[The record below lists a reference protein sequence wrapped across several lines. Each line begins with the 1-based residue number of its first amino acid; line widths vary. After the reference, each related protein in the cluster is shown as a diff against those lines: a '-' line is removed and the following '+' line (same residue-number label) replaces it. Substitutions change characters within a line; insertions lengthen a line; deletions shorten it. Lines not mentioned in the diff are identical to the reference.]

1 MSVTAHAVPSF
12 SRYQIAASVMSSTN
26 PAGIT
31 YLLWKSRLDKLVS
44 RDAEPDCSSILVF
57 SREDQ
62 LFPSTPTGLRNFLSF
77 KSRRIKLV

>member
-1 MSVTAHAVPSF
+1 MSVTAQAVPSL
-12 SRYQIAASVMSSTN
+12 SRYQTAPSATSTN

-44 RDAEPDCSSILVF
+44 RDAEPDCSSLLLL
-57 SREDQ
+57 SGGDQ

-77 KSRRIKLV
+77 KTRRIKLV